1 MISAPE
7 WFVYWAVAAGDVPA
21 ASEALR
27 GWHERLESQ
36 HPGLHASRYARPD
49 ARPDR
54 PDRHT
59 LMETYRFDASLPEE
73 EQARLTETLRN
84 EGDALSARWRLGA
97 RHVEV
102 FQRLP

>member
-1 MISAPE
+1 MNSAPE
-7 WFVYWAVAAGDVPA
+7 WFVYWAVAATDVPA

-27 GWHERLESQ
+27 RWHERLEGL
-36 HPGLHASRYARPD
+36 HPGLHTSRFGRPD

-73 EQARLTETLRN
+73 AGARLAETLRN
-84 EGDALSARWRLGA
+84 EGDTLSAPWRLGA